1 MKFGRNTNFDKD
13 FLMQNM
19 MGPKCV
25 RIVEELTHKIQLR
38 PNMRILDL
46 GCGTGL
52 TSIFLAQEFDVQV
65 FAVDLWINPTENYK
79 RFKQFNLEDRIIP
92 IHAEAHAL
100 PFAHDY
106 FDAVVSIDAY
116 YYFGAEKD
124 YLDKHIVPLLR
135 KNGIIAISVPG
146 LQKDFFNDVPAVLK
160 PFWQEDINFFSANW
174 WRALWEQ
181 SPNVTIRQCF
191 SHTCHREAWND
202 WLQCS
207 NPYAQ
212 ADVKMMEAE
221 NGNYFDTIGLI
232 ATVK

>member
-100 PFAHDY
+100 PICA
-106 FDAVVSIDAY
+106 
-116 YYFGAEKD
+116 
-124 YLDKHIVPLLR
+124 
-135 KNGIIAISVPG
+135 
-146 LQKDFFNDVPAVLK
+146 
-160 PFWQEDINFFSANW
+160 
-174 WRALWEQ
+174 
-181 SPNVTIRQCF
+181 
-191 SHTCHREAWND
+191 
-202 WLQCS
+202 
-207 NPYAQ
+207 
-212 ADVKMMEAE
+212 
-221 NGNYFDTIGLI
+221 
-232 ATVK
+232 